1 MWSPSATSPTY
12 QVFPPPL
19 ESVLQLPHGGQ
30 SHLGISLGYFFQL
43 WAFLVALMV
52 KNLPA
57 MQETWVQSLG
67 QEDAL
72 EQGMATH
79 SSILAWRIPWTEEPG
94 RLQSWG
100 QQRGTTER
108 LNTFTFISFNWSTC
122 PSCPSLNLA
131 DLPMP
136 LQDSDQESSPLG
148 SPPGGSGWG
157 PLVSYCCQGFPRS
170 VQALCP
176 SSPTAVDG
184 ELWEADP
191 GLCLP
196 CLIWAPRTAG
206 GTWQVLS
213 LCFPDECVC
222 EGL

>member
-1 MWSPSATSPTY
+1 MTIRSGSLLLKAPQWLPLFSRLWAMWSPSATSPTY

-43 WAFLVALMV
+43 WAFLVAHMV
-52 KNLPA
+52 KNLPV

-136 LQDSDQESSPLG
+136 TSRLRSGVFSSRKPARWLRMG
-148 SPPGGSGWG
+148 PPG
-157 PLVSYCCQGFPRS
+157 L
-170 VQALCP
+170 L
-176 SSPTAVDG
+176 
-184 ELWEADP
+184 LLP
-191 GLCLP
+191 GLPQVCTSTLP
-196 CLIWAPRTAG
+196 FQPHCCRR
-206 GTWQVLS
+206 
-213 LCFPDECVC
+213 
-222 EGL
+222 